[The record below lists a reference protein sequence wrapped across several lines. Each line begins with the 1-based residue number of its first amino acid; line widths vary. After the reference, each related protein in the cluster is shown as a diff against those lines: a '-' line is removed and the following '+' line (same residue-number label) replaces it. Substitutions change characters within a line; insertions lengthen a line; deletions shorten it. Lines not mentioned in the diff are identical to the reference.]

1 MTKKN
6 LPDTF
11 KVDNLFIQGVPEF
24 FGQKRAAV
32 QLALP
37 GLAPFGMFDLW
48 STLALYSLLDP
59 DKPEDEATTTYTEL
73 LEVLQFTRLVSEE
86 LGGVETFRTDE
97 YRLVED
103 TLHRLFTVEVSR
115 QGMYK
120 VKVTDKK
127 TGKPSKGRPRHHYV
141 EFRGRILITLRYIY
155 PPDVE
160 PPDLLPASRRKN
172 VNRAKTLNGEPSP
185 PIWKRVDGPKPK
197 AVGFQFHPQL
207 VRGIQ
212 GEMIGA
218 TTIPLRIFGLR
229 KTLGRNVTATRLLVW
244 VLRQTAK
251 TTTRRLSGLADELN
265 LDTRQN
271 PGRTR
276 TALADAFDLL
286 KTTGVVADFSTE
298 ERADGDTWVTF
309 TKADDWHFARVPKA
323 KTPPALPAPEGETKG
338 L

>member
-11 KVDNLFIQGVPEF
+11 KVDNIFIQGVPDF

-59 DKPEDEATTTYTEL
+59 AKPEDEATTTYTEL
-73 LEVLQFTRLVSEE
+73 LEVLQFSRLVSEE

-97 YRLVED
+97 YRLVEE

-127 TGKPSKGRPRHHYV
+127 TGKPTKGRPRHHYV

-160 PPDLLPASRRKN
+160 PPDLLPPARRKN
-172 VNRAKTLNGEPSP
+172 VNRSRTLNGEPSP
-185 PIWKRVDGPKPK
+185 PIWKLVDGPKPR
-197 AVGFQFHPQL
+197 AIGFRFHPDL
-207 VRGIQ
+207 VEGLK
-212 GEMIGA
+212 GGNIGA
-218 TTIPLRIFGLR
+218 TTIDLRIFGLR

-244 VLRQTAK
+244 TLRQTAQ
-251 TTTRRLSGLADELN
+251 TMTRRLSGLADELN
-265 LDTRQN
+265 LEAKQPSRS
-271 PGRTR
+271 RA
-276 TALADAFDLL
+276 ALVVAFGLL
-286 KTTGVVADFSTE
+286 KEAGVVADFSTE
-298 ERADGDTWVTF
+298 ERDDGDTWVTF
-309 TKADDWHFARVPKA
+309 TKAPDWHFARVPKA
-323 KTPPALPAPEGETKG
+323 KTPPALPAPKGEKG
-338 L
+338 AV